1 MINPQIDGRV
11 AIVTGTDNLRGIG
24 VAIVRNLSAHGAR
37 ILATYLRTEP
47 AALLSEIRKA
57 SGEIVSVQ
65 ADLADARSILR
76 IFDRAE
82 IVLGPV
88 EILVNNAA
96 ASEEDSFRPDA
107 GAAPDWAG
115 RPVHPISA
123 ASIDFHFAVNSRAV
137 ALAMAEF
144 ARRHAVREAT
154 WGRIVNI
161 STGGAYRFPGEVSY
175 GASKLALEG
184 YSRSAA
190 VELAPYGITVNV
202 VSPGATQT
210 GWIPE
215 GMEGEL
221 ARDVPMGRVGSPEDV
236 ADSVLFFCSAQ
247 ASWLTGQTLHA
258 GGGHRM

>member
-1 MINPQIDGRV
+1 MIDLHIDGRV
-11 AIVTGTDNLRGIG
+11 TIVTGVDNPRGIG
-24 VAIVRNLSAHGAR
+24 AAIARSLSAQGAR
-37 ILATYLRTEP
+37 ILVTYLEIEPRALHTEI
-47 AALLSEIRKA
+47 SEA
-57 SGEIVSVQ
+57 GGEIISMH
-65 ADLADARSILR
+65 ADLADPQVIPL

-82 IVLGPV
+82 ADFGPV

-96 ASEEDSFRPDA
+96 ASDEDSFRPDA
-107 GAAPDWAG
+107 GVAPDRMG
-115 RPVHPISA
+115 RQVHPISA
-123 ASIDFHFAVNSRAV
+123 ATIDFHFAVNSRAV
-137 ALAMAEF
+137 ALTMAEF
-144 ARRHAVREAT
+144 ARRHAARNAS

-161 STGGAYRFPGEVSY
+161 STDGTYRFPGEVSY

-190 VELAPYGITVNV
+190 VELAPHGITVNI

-221 ARDVPMGRVGSPEDV
+221 GREMPMGRVGMPEDI
-236 ADSVLFFCSAQ
+236 AESVLFFCSAQ
-247 ASWLTGQTLHA
+247 AGWLTGQTLHA